1 MKTTGWGIIGPGAIA
16 QNFADGLAE
25 APSGRLVAIASRN
38 PARRDAFGARNGV
51 EPAHRHASYAD
62 LVADPAVDAVY
73 ISTPHPFHAE
83 HALLALRAGKPVL
96 VEKPAGLTA
105 AQVAAVADV
114 AARAGLLFAEAYMY
128 RCHPQIA
135 RLLEILKS
143 GEIGTPRHIRAQFG
157 FNAGFNPASRLYDRA
172 LGGGGIMDVGGY
184 PVSLARLV
192 AGAAVGRAFADPV
205 TVKGSGIVGQSGVD
219 EVAYGL
225 LGFAGGFTAEVACAI
240 ARTMDNRAV
249 IEGDKGRIELVDPW
263 VPGRNAGP
271 SDATISVTV
280 GGETRVEVL
289 RSPQH
294 LFAFEADLFSRTI
307 AEGATEAPFPALSPA
322 DSLGNAVVLDRWRA
336 ELGYVNIA
344 EDPKAN
350 RALPSVMPAGLPQVP
365 KARIE
370 GVDLPVSRLVMGCD
384 NKNDIGAG
392 AVVWDAWIE
401 AGGNAFDTGFVYG
414 GGAHETVLGQWIA
427 NRGVAKD
434 VVVIAKGAHTPYCT
448 PRSIGAQLD
457 ISLSRLGLDF
467 APIYIM
473 HRDNPAVPVG
483 EFVEALNA
491 LHVAGKIGIFGGSN
505 WSVAR
510 LAEANAYAAAHGLQP
525 MRVLNNNLSLA
536 VMERP
541 VWAGCVTSNNAET
554 LQFLRQ
560 SGTTHLS
567 WSSQAR
573 GYFLPEPLRAR
584 LPADVG
590 PEECF
595 GSPANAERR
604 RRAEALAVKY
614 GVSAHNIATAW
625 VLAQEFPSFALI
637 GPRSAD
643 EIATT
648 LPAFGF
654 DLTSDEVGWL
664 NLESG
669 QGPA

>member
-1 MKTTGWGIIGPGAIA
+1 M
-16 QNFADGLAE
+16 
-25 APSGRLVAIASRN
+25 
-38 PARRDAFGARNGV
+38 
-51 EPAHRHASYAD
+51 
-62 LVADPAVDAVY
+62 
-73 ISTPHPFHAE
+73 
-83 HALLALRAGKPVL
+83 LALRAGKPVL

-294 LFAFEADLFSRTI
+294 LFAFEAELFSRTI

-350 RALPSVMPAGLPQVP
+350 RALTAMRHL
-365 KARIE
+365 
-370 GVDLPVSRLVMGCD
+370 DD
-384 NKNDIGAG
+384 
-392 AVVWDAWIE
+392 IE
-401 AGGNAFDTGFVYG
+401 AWSARAEIEMSPLSG
-414 GGAHETVLGQWIA
+414 
-427 NRGVAKD
+427 K
-434 VVVIAKGAHTPYCT
+434 T
-448 PRSIGAQLD
+448 PRALRAVLTEWPLVS
-457 ISLSRLGLDF
+457 
-467 APIYIM
+467 APM
-473 HRDNPAVPVG
+473 
-483 EFVEALNA
+483 
-491 LHVAGKIGIFGGSN
+491 
-505 WSVAR
+505 
-510 LAEANAYAAAHGLQP
+510 
-525 MRVLNNNLSLA
+525 
-536 VMERP
+536 
-541 VWAGCVTSNNAET
+541 AET
-554 LQFLRQ
+554 MTGASRAAVQRNLA
-560 SGTTHLS
+560 
-567 WSSQAR
+567 WMEAR
-573 GYFLPEPLRAR
+573 G
-584 LPADVG
+584 
-590 PEECF
+590 
-595 GSPANAERR
+595 
-604 RRAEALAVKY
+604 
-614 GVSAHNIATAW
+614 
-625 VLAQEFPSFALI
+625 LI
-637 GPRSAD
+637 R
-643 EIATT
+643 EMT
-648 LPAFGF
+648 
-654 DLTSDEVGWL
+654 
-664 NLESG
+664 G
-669 QGPA
+669 QGRYRMWRATN